1 MATQNTQTFMSVR
14 QGKGCCNAQLFWQQE
29 IDESLLLKRLYT
41 KGGQWKCCF
50 FLGILCVGLG
60 AILLAEAG
68 KVQEV
73 VIPYGINDKSIDVTI
88 DEDMKGEVF
97 FYYGLDNFY
106 GNYRNYVENRENILV
121 GSSLMRY
128 RCKGEG
134 APAHTLN
141 DAQMVRN
148 MESNPEKFADLAKH
162 LTPDVMNPGAE
173 NGQTLYPCGLV
184 AFSMFL
190 DEYSLYKIEGSGSDM
205 KVSNVTLNFQ
215 DLAWSSDVAHFDD
228 VIVEENGEWKVRD
241 KYKEVSFKSWIR
253 NDLLKERFAVW
264 YRTSAST
271 KVKHLWA
278 RIPEGLPKGTYKLN
292 FDVNGPI
299 WDDWLVKKSVI
310 LSTVSSTGGKGNGFI
325 ALSCI
330 IWGVL
335 LLLCGLIWLAAPKPV
350 RKVVEG
356 EEGDASDPNWAS
368 PR

>member
-1 MATQNTQTFMSVR
+1 VEFELS
-14 QGKGCCNAQLFWQQE
+14 E
-29 IDESLLLKRLYT
+29 D
-41 KGGQWKCCF
+41 WKS
-50 FLGILCVGLG
+50 
-60 AILLAEAG
+60 
-68 KVQEV
+68 
-73 VIPYGINDKSIDVTI
+73 D
-88 DEDMKGEVF
+88 VF
-97 FYYGLDNFY
+97 FYYELGNFY
-106 GNYRNYVENRENILV
+106 GNYKNFVENREKLLV
-121 GSSLMRY
+121 DGSLMKY
-128 RCKGEG
+128 KCTNSEG
-134 APAHTLN
+134 ASANTKEDAKAIRVSPA
-141 DAQMVRN
+141 
-148 MESNPEKFADLAKH
+148 SFADLGKH
-162 LTPDVMNPGAE
+162 ITDDVVHEGE
-173 NGQTLYPCGLV
+173 EQELFPCGLV
-184 AFSMFL
+184 SLSMFL